1 MWDAPW
7 HWVVLAIVVIALF
20 GYKRLP
26 DAARSLGRSMRIF
39 KTEVKGM
46 GEDDKKRSAAKRV
59 EPQALE
65 AARAEG
71 AGVRAPG
78 GRRCCARAR
87 PRRRR
92 RRRDHPRDGTTG
104 HAVAAPPARH

>member
-46 GEDDKKRSAAKRV
+46 GEDDKKRSAAKTV
-59 EPQALE
+59 APKALE
-65 AARAEG
+65 ASHPEVVRDPSDGGAAATTAE
-71 AGVRAPG
+71 APP
-78 GRRCCARAR
+78 RVSPSPR
-87 PRRRR
+87 PRPGNAESVRQGEPTP
-92 RRRDHPRDGTTG
+92 D
-104 HAVAAPPARH
+104 

>member
-7 HWVVLAIVVIALF
+7 HWVVLAIIVIALF

-46 GEDDKKRSAAKRV
+46 SEDDKKRAAAKKDAPKAIEAPRIV
-59 EPQALE
+59 EADGGL
-65 AARAEG
+65 AHTVAET
-71 AGVRAPG
+71 AP
-78 GRRCCARAR
+78 R
-87 PRRRR
+87 PRPRPTP
-92 RRRDHPRDGTTG
+92 HP
-104 HAVAAPPARH
+104 